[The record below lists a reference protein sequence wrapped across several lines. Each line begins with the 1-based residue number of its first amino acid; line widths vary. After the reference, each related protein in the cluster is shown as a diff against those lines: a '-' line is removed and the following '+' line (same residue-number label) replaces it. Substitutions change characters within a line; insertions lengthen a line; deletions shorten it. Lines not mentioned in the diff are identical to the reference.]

1 MCHVRIKLDKG
12 DVESQVRIMRL
23 RYLLQDRTGNHEAPS
38 VQKKLRIDSRS
49 NNINR

>member
-12 DVESQVRIMRL
+12 DVESQARMRL